1 MFRVIIYKYMDNCIF
16 CKIINKEIP
25 STPVFEDN
33 DLIAIKDIHPR
44 APIHLL
50 ILPKKHIANLD
61 DASGEDAAL
70 LSKILLLAKKLASE
84 SNISGKYKVTTNIG
98 ELAGQTVFHM
108 HFHLIGGWE
117 KRDDVISELNVG

>member
-1 MFRVIIYKYMDNCIF
+1 MDNCIF